1 MSSKYEDLPPC
12 DICGTPFDNV
22 FEAIDHTL
30 DDEYLEV
37 FDPKL
42 ILPGGYSL
50 MVGSLLRC
58 IYGAADEPSRVKH
71 IVQDV
76 YATLFAAEHHG
87 ENEMRQYIEDTI
99 VDNQM
104 EKFDEQLEE
113 LLNGSND

>member
-1 MSSKYEDLPPC
+1 MSKYDELPPC

-30 DDEYLEV
+30 DDDSLDI

-58 IYGAADEPSRVKH
+58 IYEHADEPEKIRH
-71 IVQDV
+71 ITQDV

-99 VDNQM
+99 VDTQM
-104 EKFDEQLEE
+104 EDFDEQLKE
-113 LLNGSND
+113 LFNGNDK